1 MGDAGKREEKAAILR
16 MVAAGKISVEQG
28 SELLDALEPPAPSG
42 PRPTKGLGELLE
54 EVLAAG
60 LGRRFS
66 ESWAGHG
73 PSSHGAARPPRPP
86 RPPRTARAEQRAGG
100 PFSTS
105 TSRPGL
111 SFEDL
116 VELKTQGVPKRYIED
131 MRDIFPDLGLGELL
145 ECSESD
151 IGPDYARGMVD
162 AFGDIDVAQLVEM
175 REAGV
180 TVDFA
185 SALRSEFPDL
195 EPSAVVEAAE
205 EGVSIDDLE
214 FFVGRFAPPGDDG
227 EDEPPD
233 GDDPD
238 GWEGPPPA

>member
-1 MGDAGKREEKAAILR
+1 MGDAGKREETEAILR

-28 SELLDALEPPAPSG
+28 SALLDALEPPAPSG
-42 PRPTKGLGELLE
+42 PRPTRGLGELLE

-73 PSSHGAARPPRPP
+73 PSGHGPSGHGPSSHGPARPPRPP
-86 RPPRTARAEQRAGG
+86 RAPRTARAEQRMGG
-100 PFSTS
+100 PFSAS

-116 VELKTQGVPKRYIED
+116 VELKTQGVPKRYIEE

-151 IGPDYARGMVD
+151 IGPDYA
-162 AFGDIDVAQLVEM
+162 
-175 REAGV
+175 
-180 TVDFA
+180 
-185 SALRSEFPDL
+185 
-195 EPSAVVEAAE
+195 
-205 EGVSIDDLE
+205 
-214 FFVGRFAPPGDDG
+214 
-227 EDEPPD
+227 
-233 GDDPD
+233 
-238 GWEGPPPA
+238 